1 VTHGISLSDRRM
13 SYTTP
18 QGTHVIITL
27 YGVGSLAGST
37 VDPDGALNL
46 VFSETNEDTGII
58 ARVAGGTGQA
68 SLESI
73 RNANLPIQNLSG
85 IGGTVLNIVNL
96 KNFNLVSG
104 GQINMTSG
112 VHNLILNSVG
122 SNTQINLRELA
133 ESFNGSGSV
142 TTNTN
147 NGVTLTFAQDAL
159 GARILTGVSGTYT
172 PPATLPSTKPANTG
186 SGVPPGPS
194 PAPPGAVIS
203 INHIQGPPRT
213 EQGLGDP
220 QVFGYDPVAN
230 ALIRFDVIT
239 GQPTLTIPLAGMGSQ
254 FFGGVALGRDNG
266 QLVALVGNN
275 TTVQAFNAISGA
287 PVGSF
292 SVANLASPGST
303 TPTFKT
309 VTGIGSTDNKTV
321 LGDAVDGLMQTIDLT
336 ASLATGQAV
345 PVGNSF
351 TPQRQ
356 FNLTGDLTGVAGSD
370 TIYATGAAHFD
381 TFQPDM
387 FQVGFLAVDASGK
400 QLSESGRT
408 AFKPKGS
415 FVNVGPSNTLQA
427 FGSVDQNLAVVTNAT
442 NGTNVVTLLN
452 PTTLATTGTVTLDDA
467 NRLTGLSESFRPD
480 IQGTALIDVQ
490 GNVQSLRA
498 LDSQGLVFNTAG
510 YIYLAKINVANDTT
524 IVALPFGHAQMPN
537 RTNTIIESSSRTVD
551 GRNGV
556 TVVPGLEQAGPLS
569 LPDPGVGSGQ

>member
-1 VTHGISLSDRRM
+1 V
-13 SYTTP
+13 
-18 QGTHVIITL
+18 TL

-46 VFSETNEDTGII
+46 VFSETNEDTGI
-58 ARVAGGTGQA
+58 VAKVSGGTGQA
-68 SLESI
+68 PLESI
-73 RNANLPIQNLSG
+73 HNANLPIENLSG

-104 GQINMTSG
+104 GRINMTSG
-112 VHNLILNSVG
+112 VHTLILNSVG
-122 SNTQINLRELA
+122 PDTQINLRELA
-133 ESFNGSGSV
+133 ESFNGSGST

-147 NGVTLTFAQDAL
+147 SGVTLTFTQDAH
-159 GARILTGVSGTYT
+159 GARILTGVSGTFS
-172 PPATLPSTKPANTG
+172 PSPTLPSTKPVNTG

-203 INHIQGPPRT
+203 INHIQGPPRS
-213 EQGLGDP
+213 EEGLGDP
-220 QVFGYDPVAN
+220 QVFGYDPMAN

-239 GQPTLTIPLAGMGSQ
+239 GQPTLTIPLAGMGTQ
-254 FFGGVALGRDNG
+254 KFGGVALGRDNG

-275 TTVQAFNAISGA
+275 TTVQAFNALNGT
-287 PVGSF
+287 PMGSF
-292 SVANLASPGST
+292 SIASLASTG
-303 TPTFKT
+303 FKT

-321 LGDAVDGLMQTIDLT
+321 LADATDGFLQTINLT
-336 ASLATGQAV
+336 ASLASGQAV
-345 PVGNSF
+345 PVGNVF
-351 TPQRQ
+351 PPQRQ
-356 FNLTGDLTGVAGSD
+356 FNLAGDLTGVAASD

-381 TFQPDM
+381 TFQPDQ
-387 FQVGFLAVDASGK
+387 FQVGFLAVDASGR

-415 FVNVGPSNTLQA
+415 FIDIGPTGTATSNPLQA
-427 FGSVDQNLAVVTNAT
+427 LGSVDQNLAIVTNVA

-452 PTTLATTGTVTLDDA
+452 PTTLATTGTAKLDDP
-467 NRLTGLSESFRPD
+467 NPLKGLSESFRPD

-510 YIYLAKINVANDTT
+510 YIYLAKINVAADTT

-569 LPDPGVGSGQ
+569 LPS